1 MIRITKIKTD
11 GGTTVTTRE
20 MIGKGVSPL
29 STVDWDDAR
38 AFINGWAEVVN
49 LSRKAWLMVD
59 EDGLLKRAAPNP
71 KASALAQ
78 RPIVGNAILIESV

>member
-11 GGTTVTTRE
+11 GKT
-20 MIGKGVSPL
+20 MIETLPTKKGVSPL
-29 STVDWDDAR
+29 DTVDWDDAR
-38 AFINGWAEVVN
+38 AFINGWAEVVTM
-49 LSRKAWLMVD
+49 SRKAWLMMD